1 VSTGKSGRL
10 HDTRPVGIGEV
21 RKTPMI
27 SLQANTPKR
36 VFMAVIALVAWFAL
50 LIQFPLTIA
59 TARANGMMIVWAV
72 TTYFSFFTI
81 LTNLLVALGLT
92 LSLWMPNSALGS
104 YFSRP
109 AVTSA
114 TAAYIAMVGAC
125 YSLLLRHLWDP
136 EGLQK
141 TADII
146 LHDAVPVLY
155 VIYWLVFV
163 PKSPLRWK
171 IVLWWLIYPLAYL
184 FFVLVRGALVGRY
197 PYPFIDAGA
206 LGYSRALSNAALLLC
221 AFLTLGLFV
230 IALGRWMGRGGR
242 MSNVA

>member
-1 VSTGKSGRL
+1 MSVTAIV
-10 HDTRPVGIGEV
+10 T
-21 RKTPMI
+21 
-27 SLQANTPKR
+27 
-36 VFMAVIALVAWFAL
+36 WFAL
-50 LIQFPLTIA
+50 LLQFPLSIA
-59 TARANGMMIVWAV
+59 ISRANGLTIVGAV
-72 TTYFSFFTI
+72 VTYFSFFTI
-81 LTNLLVALGLT
+81 LTNLLVALQLT
-92 LSLWMPNSALGS
+92 LSLWMPNSTIGS
-104 YFSRP
+104 YFSRT

-155 VIYWLVFV
+155 VIYWLIFV

-171 IVLWWLIYPLAYL
+171 VVLWWLIYPLAYL
-184 FFVLVRGALVGRY
+184 FCVLVRGALVGRY

-206 LGYSRALSNAALLLC
+206 LGYSRTLSNAALLLC
-221 AFLTLGLFV
+221 AFLAVGLFV
-230 IALGRWMGRGGR
+230 IALTRRMGRGRR